1 MGLSRHSLLDAKA
14 GFGRAMSDTLAISLG
29 QHSTAGA
36 KPENQDFHGA
46 LVPAGD
52 DLLTKGAAFAI
63 ADGISTS
70 KLGAEAAETAVKSFL
85 NDYFSTS
92 AAWSVQLSGQRV
104 IAATN
109 GWMYSRNRRDMRIS
123 EETRESGLVCTLSA
137 LVLKSRSAH
146 IFHIGDCQVA
156 RISGDD
162 LEVLT
167 EAHRIPI
174 GSNQSY
180 LARAMGVGRQVD
192 IDYRKVPV
200 QVGDIFVITSD
211 GIHEVL
217 EPLRTV
223 AIVCGA
229 ATPDE
234 AASALCDAAQAAGA
248 NDNLTAQVVRI
259 DALPAG
265 EVDDLLGERVSL
277 PPPPPL
283 EAGQSFEGYRILR
296 TLYSGARSRVYLARD
311 EETGE
316 RVTIKTPSIES
327 ADDKRQIAA
336 LLLEEWA
343 IRRTAH
349 QNLVSAPSG
358 NGRLRRHV
366 YAVARYVEGQSLDE
380 WLADNPEPELPLVR
394 DIVRQ
399 IASGLLALHRK
410 EMVHRDLRPANVMID
425 TDGTVK
431 IIDLGSVAVAGLEE
445 AAPGIAGEAAYAGT
459 IQFAAPEVYRGE
471 EASAQSDIYSL
482 GAIAYHLLTGD
493 LPYGPRL
500 ANAATRA
507 AQKKLRYHPITDTN
521 ERVPAWMDAAIAR
534 ACAIDP
540 ANRYSELS
548 EFTYDLAHP
557 NSALVTDMRP
567 LIERGTTRHW
577 RMAAILLAIALAASI
592 LTRPELGL
600 LR

>member
-1 MGLSRHSLLDAKA
+1 MGLSRHSFLDVEA
-14 GFGRAMSDTLAISLG
+14 GFGRTMSKHIAISLG
-29 QHSTAGA
+29 QHSTSGT

-46 LVPAGD
+46 LVPKGEE
-52 DLLTKGAAFAI
+52 LTAKGAAFAL

-70 KLGAEAAETAVKSFL
+70 RLGAEAAETAVKSFL

-92 AAWSVQLSGQRV
+92 AAWSVRTSGERV

-109 GWMYSRNRRDMRIS
+109 GWMFSRNRRDLAIR
-123 EETRESGLVCTLSA
+123 EEGRESGLVCTLSA

-146 IFHIGDCQVA
+146 VFHIGDCQVA

-167 EAHRIPI
+167 EAHRILI

-180 LARAMGVGRQVD
+180 LARAIGVGRHVD

-200 QVGDIFVITSD
+200 QVGDVFVMTSD
-211 GIHEVL
+211 GIHEALDAGSIMKVI
-217 EPLRTV
+217 R
-223 AIVCGA
+223 GA
-229 ATPDE
+229 ATIDR
-234 AASALCDAAQAAGA
+234 AASALCEAALERGA
-248 NDNLTAQVVRI
+248 DDNLTAQVIRI

-265 EVDDLLGERVSL
+265 DVGDLVGEQAAL
-277 PPPPPL
+277 PPAPLL

-296 TLYSGARSRVYLARD
+296 VIHSGARSRVYLARD

-316 RVTIKTPSIES
+316 RITIKTPTTES
-327 ADDKRQIAA
+327 ADDERQVAA
-336 LLLEEWA
+336 LMLEEWA

-349 QNLVSAPSG
+349 QNLLSAPSG
-358 NGRLRRHV
+358 SGRARRHI

-380 WLADNPEPELPLVR
+380 WLADNPEPELPVVR

-431 IIDLGSVAVAGLEE
+431 IIDFGSIAVAGLEE
-445 AAPGIAGEAAYAGT
+445 TAPGIAGEAAYAGT
-459 IQFAAPEVYRGE
+459 AQFAAPEVYRGE
-471 EASAQSDIYSL
+471 EATAQSDIYSL
-482 GAIAYHLLTGD
+482 GAIAYHLLTGE
-493 LPYGPRL
+493 LPYGPRI
-500 ANAATRA
+500 ANATTWAE
-507 AQKKLRYHPITDTN
+507 QKKLRYRPIPKIA
-521 ERVPAWMDAAIAR
+521 ERVPGWIDAAIAR
-534 ACAIDP
+534 ACSIDP

-557 NSALVTDMRP
+557 NSALITDTRP
-567 LIERGTTRHW
+567 LMERGTTRHW
-577 RMAAILLAIALAASI
+577 RIAAIMLAIALAISI
-592 LTRPELGL
+592 LTRPDLGL
-600 LR
+600 F

>member
-1 MGLSRHSLLDAKA
+1 MGLSRHSFLDVEA
-14 GFGRAMSDTLAISLG
+14 GFGRTMSKHIAISLG
-29 QHSTAGA
+29 QHSTSGT

-46 LVPAGD
+46 LVPKGEE
-52 DLLTKGAAFAI
+52 LTAKGAAFAL

-70 KLGAEAAETAVKSFL
+70 RLGAEAAETAVKSFL

-92 AAWSVQLSGQRV
+92 AAWSVRTSGERV

-109 GWMYSRNRRDMRIS
+109 GWMFSRNRRDLAIR
-123 EETRESGLVCTLSA
+123 EEGRESGLVCTLSA
-137 LVLKSRSAH
+137 LVLKSHSAH
-146 IFHIGDCQVA
+146 VFHIGDCQVA

-167 EAHRIPI
+167 EAHRILI

-180 LARAMGVGRQVD
+180 LARAIGVGRHVD

-200 QVGDIFVITSD
+200 QVGDVFVMTSD
-211 GIHEVL
+211 GIHEALDAGSIMKVI
-217 EPLRTV
+217 R
-223 AIVCGA
+223 GA
-229 ATPDE
+229 ATIDR
-234 AASALCDAAQAAGA
+234 AASALCEAALERGA
-248 NDNLTAQVVRI
+248 DDNLTAQVIRI

-265 EVDDLLGERVSL
+265 DVGDLVGEQAAL
-277 PPPPPL
+277 PPAPLL

-296 TLYSGARSRVYLARD
+296 VIHSGARSRVYLARD

-316 RVTIKTPSIES
+316 RITIKTPTTES
-327 ADDKRQIAA
+327 ADDERQVAA
-336 LLLEEWA
+336 LMLEEWA

-349 QNLVSAPSG
+349 QNLLSAPSG
-358 NGRLRRHV
+358 SGRARRHI

-380 WLADNPEPELPLVR
+380 WLADNPEPELPVVR

-431 IIDLGSVAVAGLEE
+431 IIDFGSIAVAGLEE
-445 AAPGIAGEAAYAGT
+445 TAPGIAGEAAYAGT
-459 IQFAAPEVYRGE
+459 AQFAAPEVYRSE
-471 EASAQSDIYSL
+471 EATAQSDIYSL
-482 GAIAYHLLTGD
+482 GAIAYHLLTGE
-493 LPYGPRL
+493 LPYGPRI
-500 ANAATRA
+500 ANATTWAE
-507 AQKKLRYHPITDTN
+507 QKKLRYRPITEIN
-521 ERVPAWMDAAIAR
+521 ERVPRWMDAAIAK

-548 EFTYDLAHP
+548 EFTYDLSHP

-577 RMAAILLAIALAASI
+577 RIAAIMLAIALAISI
-592 LTRPELGL
+592 LTRPDLGL
-600 LR
+600 F

>member
-1 MGLSRHSLLDAKA
+1 MGLSRHSFVDADRVM
-14 GFGRAMSDTLAISLG
+14 GDHLAISLG
-29 QHSTAGA
+29 QHSTSGP

-46 LVPAGD
+46 LVPTGEE
-52 DLLTKGAAFAI
+52 LTTKGAAFAL

-70 KLGAEAAETAVKSFL
+70 RLGAEAAETAVKSFL

-92 AAWSVQLSGQRV
+92 AAWLVRTSGERV

-146 IFHIGDCQVA
+146 VFHIGDCQVA

-167 EAHRIPI
+167 EAHRISI

-200 QVGDIFVITSD
+200 QVGDVFVMTSD
-211 GIHEVL
+211 GVHEVL
-217 EPLRTV
+217 DAGT
-223 AIVCGA
+223 IVRVIRGA
-229 ATPDE
+229 TSLDK
-234 AASALCDAAQAAGA
+234 AASALCEAALERGA
-248 NDNLTAQVVRI
+248 DDNLTAQVIRI

-265 EVDDLLGERVSL
+265 EVGDLVGEQTAL
-277 PPPPPL
+277 PPAPLL

-296 TLYSGARSRVYLARD
+296 VLYSGARSRVYLARD
-311 EETGE
+311 EEKGE
-316 RVTIKTPSIES
+316 RVTIKTPTTET
-327 ADDKRQIAA
+327 ATDKRQVAA
-336 LLLEEWA
+336 LMLEEWA

-358 NGRLRRHV
+358 SGRTRGHV
-366 YAVARYVEGQSLDE
+366 YAVSRYVEGQSLDE
-380 WLADNPEPELPLVR
+380 WLADNPEPELSVVR

-410 EMVHRDLRPANVMID
+410 EMVHRDLRPHNVMID

-431 IIDLGSVAVAGLEE
+431 IIDFGSVAVAGLEE
-445 AAPGIAGEAAYAGT
+445 TAPGTAGEAAYAGT
-459 IQFAAPEVYRGE
+459 VQFAAPEVYRGE

-482 GAIAYHLLTGD
+482 GAIAYHLLTGE
-493 LPYGPRL
+493 LPYGPRI
-500 ANAATRA
+500 ANATTWAE
-507 AQKKLRYHPITDTN
+507 QKKLRYRPIAEIT
-521 ERVPAWMDAAIAR
+521 ERVPRWMDAAIAK

-548 EFTYDLAHP
+548 EFTYDLSHP

-577 RMAAILLAIALAASI
+577 RIAAILLAVALAISI
-592 LTRPELGL
+592 LTRPDIGL
-600 LR
+600 F